1 MQQCAGVRNKSSPH
15 ELKGELSL
23 SLCSEEPWRGAV
35 AWRGVL
41 RRRGSVVPHV
51 QELQHS
57 HIPLS
62 GRVRLT
68 GAFWGCRFVHR
79 GDWLGAAG
87 RVNQPGCSYE
97 LKRRHAPHHSQDGGG
112 GARVGCLHELR
123 YVERSHKS
131 KRLSAIQA
139 ISKGIGHSRDVAIVA
154 TVVVR
159 PLWWWP

>member
-112 GARVGCLHELR
+112 ALELAAFMSYGMSSGPIRVSAYQPFRQSARE
-123 YVERSHKS
+123 
-131 KRLSAIQA
+131 
-139 ISKGIGHSRDVAIVA
+139 
-154 TVVVR
+154 
-159 PLWWWP
+159 